1 MQKTKKKKSKTK
13 IFSQKS
19 NFMTQY
25 QQILAIII
33 GSGLLIIIFG
43 WILLFIYYN
52 TCGRP
57 LPTYSTRA
65 IDEEKT
71 ATSIDQN
78 VQTEVEERENP
89 YDKER

>member
-1 MQKTKKKKSKTK
+1 
-13 IFSQKS
+13 
-19 NFMTQY
+19 
-25 QQILAIII
+25 
-33 GSGLLIIIFG
+33 
-43 WILLFIYYN
+43 LFIYYN

-57 LPTYSTRA
+57 LPKYSTRA